1 MIVYRIAQ
9 TKYAQDI
16 TGSGAK
22 KYGGRW
28 NRPGVAALYT
38 SQQRSLCMLEL
49 LVHFNAQAAFKQDY
63 SFMTIDIGESDMV
76 DLSHMQYTASDLFL
90 NNESLWRITDKHFA
104 IDKKSAI
111 KVPSVIIP
119 QEFNII
125 INPEHSSFGANNLK
139 QIEKAVVDHRLAL

>member
-63 SFMTIDIGESDMV
+63 SFIFKSRFK
-76 DLSHMQYTASDLFL
+76 L
-90 NNESLWRITDKHFA
+90 A
-104 IDKKSAI
+104 IDLLQCRLRIYSLKSRI
-111 KVPSVIIP
+111 VN
-119 QEFNII
+119 Q
-125 INPEHSSFGANNLK
+125 
-139 QIEKAVVDHRLAL
+139 